1 MSKWP
6 FPSEKNGFHILIHFG
21 KWCTFFSSFLG
32 FLGLFRFVLLY
43 LEKIWSSKHL
53 VGKSFSTTQSNWR
66 KIKEPKRS
74 LIFGS
79 NIEKKGPFGTWNI
92 STYFV
97 IVLRNPKGEETD
109 KIQWRTFAIIVKR
122 GICFTVQKFNHFSA
136 IQILR
141 VMTHKNSNYGRI
153 LKLATFIVGNVRNSP
168 KLILRK
174 IWVTEKLLNF
184 HTLKTQERF
193 RLKKLY
199 TYLA

>member
-1 MSKWP
+1 M
-6 FPSEKNGFHILIHFG
+6 
-21 KWCTFFSSFLG
+21 
-32 FLGLFRFVLLY
+32 LLY
-43 LEKIWSSKHL
+43 LTLRKYDPPSIWL
-53 VGKSFSTTQSNWR
+53 VNRFLPHNQIDGKSKNQKDLW
-66 KIKEPKRS
+66 S
-74 LIFGS
+74 LAQTL
-79 NIEKKGPFGTWNI
+79 KKGPFGTWNI

-184 HTLKTQERF
+184 YTLKT
-193 RLKKLY
+193 
-199 TYLA
+199 